1 MKKFLAILLA
11 VLMTA
16 SLSVVGMAGVVE
28 PTGYM
33 IMMPGLDTSKKYDP
47 SVISDLEIIPTI
59 RVGESLQLSLYHFVY
74 NNHPEG
80 GNYDPNG
87 TDSYSFTL
95 YNGKA
100 EWVSEDTDILTV
112 SDTGLVTAVGTGNWK
127 GGVAKVE
134 LRAYGSPNEGCFP
147 CVVRVLAADAPAIST
162 ELENAQF
169 YALPSNVKPGTPAYS
184 VIYKRDNLK
193 LGDTLQLAVYYCKD
207 SDSPLY
213 RYNGEVTWK
222 TFNKELE
229 KNVTVSDTGFLTITS
244 LEGLKFNNNKA
255 SVTISID
262 VPVSNHRDNVRGYGF
277 NILQD
282 GAAEDPT
289 PDTPRPPVVDSG
301 DDHDEPPATENA
313 ANDGKTLDK
322 LAAGESA
329 EVKLTSGSAAL
340 ATDTMDT
347 LGSHGGKLTVT
358 VDKMTVAIPGGFGKV
373 NEPGRIYYPMDFS
386 ASLANAAD
394 LAAPVKG
401 EKAKTEVVKAGGDM
415 VMPTTVTVTLKT
427 KLTGTVNVYY
437 YNPETRRYTL
447 LASPTAKDGTITF
460 ATKQMGTMVLTT
472 GTI

>member
-16 SLSVVGMAGVVE
+16 SLSVVGMAEEGIQTYGGGGDDSRGLFISLPGV
-28 PTGYM
+28 
-33 IMMPGLDTSKKYDP
+33 DTTK
-47 SVISDLEIIPTI
+47 
-59 RVGESLQLSLYHFVY
+59 
-74 NNHPEG
+74 
-80 GNYDPNG
+80 
-87 TDSYSFTL
+87 SYSFDEIFQLRDLPYLHVGKSMQLALYYYEPDPDSLNEYGNPEKVKITL
-95 YNGKA
+95 CTGNTVW
-100 EWVSEDTDILTV
+100 ESEDTKVATV
-112 SDTGLVTAVGTGNWK
+112 SNTGRV
-127 GGVAKVE
+127 VAAS
-134 LRAYGSPNEGCFP
+134 RF
-147 CVVRVLAADAPAIST
+147 
-162 ELENAQF
+162 
-169 YALPSNVKPGTPAYS
+169 PSNWIGNSAMTYVNATPEKGKYVTDYSHATGQITILKKGT
-184 VIYKRDNLK
+184 V
-193 LGDTLQLAVYYCKD
+193 D
-207 SDSPLY
+207 SYFPDHPC
-213 RYNGEVTWK
+213 
-222 TFNKELE
+222 
-229 KNVTVSDTGFLTITS
+229 D
-244 LEGLKFNNNKA
+244 
-255 SVTISID
+255 
-262 VPVSNHRDNVRGYGF
+262 P
-277 NILQD
+277 
-282 GAAEDPT
+282 EDPEEPT
-289 PDTPRPPVVDSG
+289 PGGNGGGSS

-373 NEPGRIYYPMDFS
+373 NEPGRIYYPLDFS
-386 ASLANAAD
+386 ASLTNAAD
-394 LAAPVKG
+394 LAAAVKG